1 MDVVNTVL
9 NSILK
14 DAHES
19 EIIEFK
25 DRKNLDKD
33 DMGRYFSALS
43 NEANLRGENAAWLI
57 FGVTDKGEFVNSRFL
72 DTPESQNKLKRY
84 IAEQT
89 GNSISYRGIHERF
102 IDGKRILLFEIP
114 PSQYGV
120 PTTFKGIAYERQG
133 DRVLPLCDEKRIRIM
148 GEAIPDWS
156 RRIAHEASL
165 HNLDPDA
172 ISMARKLYTN
182 NRPAKA
188 TECDEWDD
196 STFLK
201 KMGLMTSDGGITN
214 AAIVLLGKAESS
226 FFLGDVSVGMRRIL
240 RAADSTT
247 MDSEIY
253 GIPFLL
259 AIDQVCSEIHNLRYE
274 AFTGSALS
282 LVRMDVYDPAMIR
295 EALNNCVAHQDY
307 LRSEYITVVEQDRE
321 SITFTNAGYFIPESV
336 ADVLGNDSPPR
347 FYRNK
352 CLAEAM
358 FRLGMVD
365 IAGGGI
371 IKMYRCQAKRAFPL
385 PEYDLGEDYV
395 KVKII
400 GKVINSDFARIL
412 SENPNLRLKDIILLD
427 MVQKGKVIPQDDAER
442 FLSMGLVSG
451 VYPDIVLGIGA
462 TTVQMPKGHT
472 ILSFRDEV
480 LSFISEN
487 GPVSRAE
494 IASHTMGSMSG
505 LSEEQKYQKLS
516 NTLTALKKD
525 GSIRMTGTRRDA
537 KYLV

>member
-43 NEANLRGENAAWLI
+43 NEANLRGENAAWMI
-57 FGVTDKGEFVNSRFL
+57 FGVTDKGEFVDSRFL
-72 DTPESQNKLKRY
+72 DTPESRNKLKRY

-89 GNSISYRGIHERF
+89 GNSISYREIYERF
-102 IDGKRILLFEIP
+102 IDGKRVLLFEIP

-133 DRVLPLCDEKRIRIM
+133 DGVLPLCDEKRIRIM

-188 TECDEWDD
+188 AECDEWDD

-274 AFTGSALS
+274 VFTGSALS

-336 ADVLGNDSPPR
+336 ADVLDNDSPPR

-412 SENPNLRLKDIILLD
+412 SENSNLRLKDIILLD

-442 FLSMGLVSG
+442 FLSAGLVSG
-451 VYPDIVLGIGA
+451 IYPDIVLGIGA
-462 TTVQMPKGHT
+462 TMVQMPKEHT

-487 GPVSRAE
+487 GPVCRAD

-525 GSIRMTGTRRDA
+525 RSIRMTGTRRDA